1 MPWVGAVRRSQLNVG
16 LMLTAESACS
26 PPSQTTTVSRIIQ
39 ITKYCMKAN
48 TKYYILYEANI
59 CSLEC
64 KLWKVSEVVPKIF
77 SLLLK
82 GGNLSEDFIVGK

>member
-1 MPWVGAVRRSQLNVG
+1 MIGTYINLYQNICKYIFSGMPWVGAVRRSQLNVG

-48 TKYYILYEANI
+48 TKY
-59 CSLEC
+59 
-64 KLWKVSEVVPKIF
+64 
-77 SLLLK
+77 
-82 GGNLSEDFIVGK
+82 

>member
-1 MPWVGAVRRSQLNVG
+1 MIGTLSNIIYQLRIGKNICKYIFSSMPWVGALCRSQLNVG

-48 TKYYILYEANI
+48 TKY
-59 CSLEC
+59 
-64 KLWKVSEVVPKIF
+64 
-77 SLLLK
+77 
-82 GGNLSEDFIVGK
+82 

>member
-39 ITKYCMKAN
+39 ITKYCLKAN
-48 TKYYILYEANI
+48 TKY
-59 CSLEC
+59 
-64 KLWKVSEVVPKIF
+64 
-77 SLLLK
+77 
-82 GGNLSEDFIVGK
+82 

>member
-1 MPWVGAVRRSQLNVG
+1 MIGTYINLYRNICKYIFSGMLWVGAVRRSQLNVG

-48 TKYYILYEANI
+48 TKY
-59 CSLEC
+59 
-64 KLWKVSEVVPKIF
+64 
-77 SLLLK
+77 
-82 GGNLSEDFIVGK
+82 

>member
-1 MPWVGAVRRSQLNVG
+1 MPWVGALCRSQLNVG

-48 TKYYILYEANI
+48 TKY
-59 CSLEC
+59 
-64 KLWKVSEVVPKIF
+64 
-77 SLLLK
+77 
-82 GGNLSEDFIVGK
+82 